1 MPQCSKFGEQFLRG
15 GTRVEVCENVH
26 RVLLHLNK
34 THTECSS
41 EMHFYIHNIYAC
53 VYIYIYY

>member
-1 MPQCSKFGEQFLRG
+1 
-15 GTRVEVCENVH
+15 VCENVH

-41 EMHFYIHNIYAC
+41 ETHFYIHNIYAC